1 MNKTL
6 PLTTVAVGI
15 VKNKQAMSWTADFLF
30 AIGDEGVNVA
40 YGLTNFVNLA

>member
-1 MNKTL
+1 MTKTL
-6 PLTTVAVGI
+6 QLTIAAVGI

-30 AIGDEGVNVA
+30 AIGVEGVNVA